1 MSAITTRIGRISDSR
16 RTGQQVGHFTE
27 TRRPAPSL
35 CGGSV
40 DSRATFLTTELFR
53 FYHGRDREPGT
64 ARAMRQLSSL
74 ALSDPSVQ
82 QALQREGKAT
92 FVQNLIF
99 QMVAQNP
106 SWGAPRIHH
115 PSRASSAR
123 LGSSPWR

>member
-53 FYHGRDREPGT
+53 FYHGRDT
-64 ARAMRQLSSL
+64 ACVQATFFEHLSPTDESACNPKPKSLHHAEKDPLNERVTFWRSTGL
-74 ALSDPSVQ
+74 ALLLDTGG
-82 QALQREGKAT
+82 E
-92 FVQNLIF
+92 
-99 QMVAQNP
+99 
-106 SWGAPRIHH
+106 
-115 PSRASSAR
+115 
-123 LGSSPWR
+123 